1 MILPAALCFAATVVV
16 LRRWLDYSL
25 PIAANLPYAAILIY
39 GTRLMPRRSEAS
51 VERER
56 SLRT

>member
-39 GTRLMPRRSEAS
+39 GTR
-51 VERER
+51 
-56 SLRT
+56 